1 MISICL
7 FVRYC
12 WPCHCIVC
20 PFRYTFSDYPF
31 IIYIND
37 IVLSVLLRYTES
49 DCSFI
54 IYIVFFVLLRY
65 TDSDCSFIIYIVFF
79 VLLRYTE
86 SDCSFIIYIVFFV
99 LLRYTDSDCSFDI
112 FKLWL
117 YIWNKSY
124 SVYVVHSFRLIW
136 NGFVSFGFMVFNA
149 TFNTISVISCR
160 SVLLVEETEDPKKNT
175 DLSQVTYQIML
186 LTSRFKLTTSW
197 WMHT

>member
-65 TDSDCSFIIYIVFF
+65 TDSDCS
-79 VLLRYTE
+79 L
-86 SDCSFIIYIVFFV
+86 IIYIVFFV

-160 SVLLVEETEDPKKNT
+160 SVLLVEETGGPGEKHRPVASHVSNNVAHLEIQT
-175 DLSQVTYQIML
+175 HNNMVNAYVAVNP
-186 LTSRFKLTTSW
+186 TTIRPRSW
-197 WMHT
+197 RPRE